1 MEMGVIKVFVTGIA
15 GFVGRNLVE
24 ILLARGY
31 EVIGFIRADLR
42 DRKPEIYHYLKRNVK
57 LIYGNITDLESI
69 IKALDSV
76 YGEEAITLIHLA
88 AIIDSKR
95 TALFQEINVNGTE
108 NLYRAVLQSRTPI
121 NHIIHVSTA
130 AVHGPQHPNE
140 KITESTSFL
149 PETLYEKSKYN
160 SELIARKFM
169 EENSLP
175 ITIFRPVHVYG
186 PHAVDHLLL
195 PMIKMMHRG
204 FVIAPA
210 KQSLDL
216 VYVANLVDAILLA
229 IEQKGKSAGQTYIV
243 ADSKNYTTDDV
254 IDSLKKIFNIEPVIV
269 HIPRFAIRAYS
280 KLTKKLRYGLNN
292 VTYSCDKAKEQLGY
306 EPKITLDDGF
316 RAYVGWL
323 VTAGYL
329 NSHYIISKPEA
340 ANESLSGFK
349 GVGCAYDYVIR
360 LKTVMPLYRKAVRG
374 KTGPSLLLVTPR
386 MKFCPPLEIAHL
398 KRSVRN
404 LQMRRVVIPYSTPT
418 SSQIQEYLRA
428 HQNKKYDLSLYVGED
443 LDFDALRTLTETFRT
458 ISNYAGIFVHN
469 GDNAYH
475 LGHWQ
480 GITAESVCSLGPS
493 ERKHVDVPLMPAN
506 IQLGS
511 FHEKSMSRLKHAF
524 ILSLCLAI
532 LLISELEDKFP
543 EVVRKKMAHQLFLAW
558 APSPSNVSPTMV
570 GVLDYGLAGKN

>member
-1 MEMGVIKVFVTGIA
+1 
-15 GFVGRNLVE
+15 
-24 ILLARGY
+24 
-31 EVIGFIRADLR
+31 
-42 DRKPEIYHYLKRNVK
+42 
-57 LIYGNITDLESI
+57 
-69 IKALDSV
+69 
-76 YGEEAITLIHLA
+76 
-88 AIIDSKR
+88 
-95 TALFQEINVNGTE
+95 
-108 NLYRAVLQSRTPI
+108 
-121 NHIIHVSTA
+121 
-130 AVHGPQHPNE
+130 
-140 KITESTSFL
+140 
-149 PETLYEKSKYN
+149 KSKYR

-175 ITIFRPVHVYG
+175 ITVFRPVHVYG
-186 PHAVDHLLL
+186 PYAVDHLLL
-195 PMIKMMHRG
+195 PMIKMVRRG

-216 VYVANLVDAILLA
+216 VYVTNLVDLILLA
-229 IEQKGKSAGQTYIV
+229 IEQKDKAVGQTYIV
-243 ADSKNYTTDDV
+243 TDNKNYTTDDV
-254 IDSLKKIFNIEPVIV
+254 IDCLKKIFNIQPMIA
-269 HIPRFAIRAYS
+269 HIPRFATRTYS

-329 NSHYIISKPEA
+329 NSHYIINKPEA

-360 LKTVMPLYRKAVRG
+360 LRTVMPLYRKAVRG
-374 KTGPSLLLVTPR
+374 KTDPSLLLVTPR
-386 MKFCPPLEIAHL
+386 MKFCSPLEIAYL

-404 LQMRRVVIPYSTPT
+404 LQMRRLAIPYSTPT

-428 HQNKKYDLSLYVGED
+428 HHNKKYDLSLYVGED
-443 LDFDALRTLTETFRT
+443 LDFDALRTLTETLRT
-458 ISNYAGIFVHN
+458 ISNYVGVFVHN
-469 GDNAYH
+469 GDNTYH

-506 IQLGS
+506 IQMGS
-511 FHEKSMSRLKHAF
+511 FHEKTMSRLKYTF

-543 EVVRKKMAHQLFLAW
+543 KVVRKKMAHQLFLAW
-558 APSPSNVSPTMV
+558 APSPSNVSSVMV
-570 GVLDYGLAGKN
+570 GAHEYGNIAKVREEIVMNQRFPLKKDQKDSTVVETQRTTLRIFRQDR